1 MPGTH
6 RIFPVHRLAV
16 IRLTGV
22 VGGSDLFQALDRML
36 SDSNWSV
43 GFSCVVDVRETEEVN
58 LGIED
63 VQRFVD
69 LLNVH
74 RKRLGRRTAVI
85 VTRPL
90 VQMAAVLYAAIARET
105 VESAQV
111 EVFKDARSAGE
122 WLGLGT
128 HDIDHLLDIGALAA

>member
-1 MPGTH
+1 VPGTH
-6 RIFPVHRLAV
+6 RIYSGHRLAV

-22 VGGSDLFQALDRML
+22 IRGSDLFDVLHRML
-36 SDSNWSV
+36 SDSRWSA
-43 GFSCVVDVRETEEVN
+43 GFNGVIDVRDTEEVN

-69 LLNVH
+69 LLNTH
-74 RKRLGRRTAVI
+74 RDRLGRRTAVI

-105 VESAQV
+105 IEAVQV
-111 EVFKDARSAGE
+111 EVFRDARSAGE
-122 WLGLGT
+122 WLGLGR